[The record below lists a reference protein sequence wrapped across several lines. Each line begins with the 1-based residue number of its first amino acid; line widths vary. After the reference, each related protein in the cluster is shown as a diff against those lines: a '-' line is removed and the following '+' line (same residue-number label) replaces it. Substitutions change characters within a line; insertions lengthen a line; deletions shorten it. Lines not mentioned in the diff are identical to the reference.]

1 MNTES
6 ELKSELLSN
15 QFQRTDTEAFLA
27 SIMSLTF
34 DKLTY

>member
-15 QFQRTDTEAFLA
+15 QFQRTDTEWKGLFSQYYVLY
-27 SIMSLTF
+27 L
-34 DKLTY
+34 